1 MINYYSIYNFLFS
14 LTPHHNNGGGGG
26 ALRKAPPPHKD
37 KKCSQHGEKSSRKTL
52 IKR

>member
-1 MINYYSIYNFLFS
+1 MINYYAIYNFLFS
-14 LTPHHNNGGGGG
+14 LTPIIIMGGG
-26 ALRKAPPPHKD
+26 ALRKAPPPPHKD